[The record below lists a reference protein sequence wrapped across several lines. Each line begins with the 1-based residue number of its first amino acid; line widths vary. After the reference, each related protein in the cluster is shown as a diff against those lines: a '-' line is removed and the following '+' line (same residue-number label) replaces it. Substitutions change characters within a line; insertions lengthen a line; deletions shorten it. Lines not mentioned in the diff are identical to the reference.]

1 MRRRIIGLVVVLMV
15 VMALAAVSGIALLTR
30 SEAPGDAD
38 LHATIGALE
47 TELAERDID
56 LAATAEAILG
66 GYAPPFTET
75 WRVDAVRQYP
85 ARPQLRTGKA
95 TGLYDDMEYTDHQ
108 AAGQFVVFELEL
120 TNISKDARD
129 SPVPADT
136 FAVIDPNGRT
146 YTADLDIS
154 WKLRKAEHL
163 GPDFDTYQ
171 PDTSGSEIVVFDVPK
186 DVEPA
191 QLASKDGSWSVALI
205 GPTMQGTPV
214 ADPFVP

>member
-1 MRRRIIGLVVVLMV
+1 MRRRIIGLVVVLVV
-15 VMALAAVSGIALLTR
+15 VMALAAVSLALLTR
-30 SEAPGDAD
+30 SDAQGDAN
-38 LHATIGALE
+38 LLATIDALE
-47 TELAERDID
+47 TEVAERDID

-85 ARPQLRTGKA
+85 ARPQLRTGKS

-120 TNISKDARD
+120 TNISKEARD

-136 FAVIDPNGRT
+136 FAVIDPTGRT

-154 WKLRKAEHL
+154 WKLRNAEHL

-214 ADPFVP
+214 ADPVVP